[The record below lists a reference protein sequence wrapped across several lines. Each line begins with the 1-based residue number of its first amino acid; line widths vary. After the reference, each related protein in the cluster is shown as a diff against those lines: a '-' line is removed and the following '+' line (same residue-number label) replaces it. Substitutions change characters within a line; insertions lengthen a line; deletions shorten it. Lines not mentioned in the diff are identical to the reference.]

1 MQTRSNRQL
10 LKTTNT
16 AQPWS
21 VFGGSLIPEDTS
33 RGTLKSSIWRSIGST
48 LVISLSHEKL
58 DENWEEFNGTI
69 IPKEI

>member
-10 LKTTNT
+10 LKTSSTS
-16 AQPWS
+16 QPWE
-21 VFGGSLIPEDTS
+21 VFGESLIPEDTS
-33 RGTLKSSIWRSIGST
+33 RGALKSSFWRSIGNT
-48 LVISLSHEKL
+48 LVINLSHEKL